1 MFAMN
6 GKWAGPDMKIYQACL
21 DFIEIKGAHSG
32 RNLAQ
37 IVYKRGKKLGILHKI
52 ISLTGD
58 NAKNNDTC
66 ARHLHK
72 MIGYIYDEHLNP
84 MPVHDKSMRFKGEA
98 SKIDCLAH
106 VDNLVVKA
114 ILKSLGSS
122 THKDAV
128 AFLDRVSD
136 NGWNKVTLPMASGDI
151 AVLRIVVLWM
161 NRSPQRIQEWLA
173 QEGVTSMIPYDVDTR
188 WNYTL
193 VMLEAA
199 ILNRAALK
207 AFIKNHPEITHLSFD
222 NER

>member
-1 MFAMN
+1 MN

-72 MIGYIYDEHLNP
+72 MIGYIYDEHLDP
-84 MPVHDKSMRFKGEA
+84 MLVPDKSMRFKGEA

-136 NGWNKVTLPMASGDI
+136 NG
-151 AVLRIVVLWM
+151 
-161 NRSPQRIQEWLA
+161 
-173 QEGVTSMIPYDVDTR
+173 
-188 WNYTL
+188 
-193 VMLEAA
+193 
-199 ILNRAALK
+199 
-207 AFIKNHPEITHLSFD
+207 
-222 NER
+222 